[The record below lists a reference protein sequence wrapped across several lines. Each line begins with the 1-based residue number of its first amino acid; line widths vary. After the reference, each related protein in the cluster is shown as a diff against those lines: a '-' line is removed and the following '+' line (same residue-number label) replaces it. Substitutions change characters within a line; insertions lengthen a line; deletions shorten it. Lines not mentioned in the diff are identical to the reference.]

1 MDGQTEVKL
10 EGILDKFTIMME
22 ETAWMQDVI
31 PLKRGWWGG
40 SLMGGGNKSCA
51 ASIQV
56 MNPLMNAQQRQKVE
70 DESDE
75 GRGGGEVSVP

>member
-1 MDGQTEVKL
+1 
-10 EGILDKFTIMME
+10 
-22 ETAWMQDVI
+22 
-31 PLKRGWWGG
+31 
-40 SLMGGGNKSCA
+40 MGGGNKSCA

-75 GRGGGEVSVP
+75 GRGGGEVSVPKNALYHAVRLRREGCKITLFCLDS

>member
-1 MDGQTEVKL
+1 M
-10 EGILDKFTIMME
+10 
-22 ETAWMQDVI
+22 
-31 PLKRGWWGG
+31 
-40 SLMGGGNKSCA
+40 SLMVGGGNKSCA

-75 GRGGGEVSVP
+75 GQGGGEVSVP